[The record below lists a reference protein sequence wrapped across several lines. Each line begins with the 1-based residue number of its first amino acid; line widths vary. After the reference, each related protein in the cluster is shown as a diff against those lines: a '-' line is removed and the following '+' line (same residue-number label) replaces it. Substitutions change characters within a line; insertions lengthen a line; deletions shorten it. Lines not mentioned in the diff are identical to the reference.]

1 MHLKV
6 FLKLKKT
13 LKTISSGQIY
23 KKKQKKN
30 LKTPLGWFFFF
41 KRVFSNPGYR
51 PLKFEFKA
59 PPSRPRGPL
68 EALLTPEPNVQQI
81 SPAAADKD
89 QNRFREP
96 LKPPPKIKGSR
107 NFLAFIPFGIN

>member
-1 MHLKV
+1 L
-6 FLKLKKT
+6 F
-13 LKTISSGQIY
+13 
-23 KKKQKKN
+23 KKN
-30 LKTPLGWFFFF
+30 GFFS
-41 KRVFSNPGYR
+41 KSNPGYR

-81 SPAAADKD
+81 SPAAAADKD

-96 LKPPPKIKGSR
+96 LKPPPKIKGTVAKLSL
-107 NFLAFIPFGIN
+107 FLYHSV

>member
-1 MHLKV
+1 MA
-6 FLKLKKT
+6 KKMNESFNDLFPDLMGAT
-13 LKTISSGQIY
+13 PPAAKRSRLSSSRQGTSAS
-23 KKKQKKN
+23 KS
-30 LKTPLGWFFFF
+30 
-41 KRVFSNPGYR
+41 RYR

-68 EALLTPEPNVQQI
+68 EALLTPEPNIQQV

-96 LKPPPKIKGSR
+96 LKPPPRIKGSQ
-107 NFLAFIPFGIN
+107 NILAFTPFRINELF